1 MQELIFWLIFGV
13 VATTL
18 LFTQVLVTIPKE
30 PVALPSVQEVIPDVG
45 KSDPSVSLVYEN
57 NVLTNRLNDWVK
69 DKKSKVIYGLGQA
82 SGPNFNERTVKESA
96 LQTAYQKVIESI
108 DELQKEILQKIVSQN
123 PAKKEFYAE
132 NLKLVFDKLYQHIT
146 SDESLAPVFKIWTKS
161 SGEVITYYYIV
172 ILDDEYS
179 LSIMKVF
186 AYDFFE
192 MLKNDGIDFDMLWRN
207 EFYQSV
213 KTSK

>member
-30 PVALPSVQEVIPDVG
+30 PVVSPSVQEIIPDVG
-45 KSDPSVSLVYEN
+45 KSDPSVFLVYEN
-57 NVLTNRLNDWVK
+57 TVLTNRLNEWINE
-69 DKKSKVIYGLGQA
+69 KKSRIIYGLGQA
-82 SGPNFNERTVKESA
+82 SGPSFDERKVKEAA
-96 LQTAYQKVIESI
+96 LQTAYQKVIEAL
-108 DELQKEILQKIVSQN
+108 DELQKEILGKIAAQI
-123 PAKKEFYAE
+123 PEKEGFYTE
-132 NLKLVFDKLYQHIT
+132 NLQQLFGRMYQYIT
-146 SDESLAPVFKIWTKS
+146 SDESLAPVLKIWAKS

-186 AYDFFE
+186 AYEFFE
-192 MLKNDGIDFDMLWRN
+192 MLKSDGIDFDGLWRDA
-207 EFYQSV
+207 FYGE
-213 KTSK
+213 KGTKK